1 MQLTIDPET
10 ESLKLEKGGLYK
22 LINENIEVEVD
33 GVSIFYDDDI
43 EQISVVRLS
52 PLMMT
57 MFNTANENTDM
68 ASLMNQY
75 NPKGSESCHGRR
87 RMV

>member
-22 LINENIEVEVD
+22 LINGNIEVEVD
-33 GVSIFYDDDI
+33 GVSLFSDDDI
-43 EQISVVRLS
+43 EPISVVRLS